1 MMSADPGAV
10 LITGCSSGIGRET
23 ARRLAGRGWTVY
35 ATARKPDSIA
45 DLAADG
51 CKLLALDVNDEASM
65 VAAVAA
71 VEEAEGAVGALVNN
85 AGYSQSG
92 ALETLPIE
100 RLRAQFETNVFGLVR
115 MCQLVLPRMRAS
127 GRGRI
132 VNIGSMGG
140 KLTFPGGGAYHATK
154 YAVEA
159 ISDALRWEVAGFGVR
174 VVLIEPGLITTNFGE
189 TAAGSIADAASVPT
203 AATDDPYAGF
213 NAQVGAATEGVY
225 EGPMAKLGGGP
236 DAVAKTVERAI
247 SSRRPRARY
256 KVTASARL
264 AIGQRQL
271 LPDRAW
277 DAFLGTQFKRPG
289 TE

>member
-1 MMSADPGAV
+1 MSADPGAV

-35 ATARKPDSIA
+35 ATARRPESIA
-45 DLAADG
+45 DLEADG

-65 VAAVAA
+65 AAAVAS
-71 VEEAEGAVGALVNN
+71 VEAAEGAVGALVNN

-92 ALETLPIE
+92 ALETLPME

-115 MCQLVLPRMRAS
+115 MCQLVLPKMRAAR
-127 GRGRI
+127 RGRI
-132 VNIGSMGG
+132 VNVGSMGG

-159 ISDALRWEVAGFGVR
+159 ISDALRWEVAGFGVQ

-189 TAAGSIADAASVPT
+189 AAAGSIADAAT
-203 AATDDPYAGF
+203 AEPGRPDDPYAAF
-213 NAQVGAATEGVY
+213 NAEVAAATAGVY
-225 EGPMAKLGGGP
+225 EGPMARLGGGP
-236 DAVAKTVERAI
+236 DTVAKTIERAL
-247 SSRRPRARY
+247 SSGRPRPRY

-264 AIGQRQL
+264 AIGQRRL

-277 DAFLGTQFKRPG
+277 DAMLGTQFQRPG
-289 TE
+289 SA